1 MKTNSVDLLDLT
13 TAESP
18 WRSWLL
24 RSWIIGSVLLTS
36 FCVFKGLEAS
46 APKPATTRQITVT
59 EEVRR
64 TKRMDEVQENDFV
77 LARDEH
83 GTEIGPRRVV
93 QVFRRTSDH
102 LRLLTF
108 EARDG
113 TRQTIKTTD
122 EHPFG
127 CADSLHFIPAGQLP
141 LGHQVP
147 GPKGEL
153 QTLVATTREEH
164 PEGIPVFNFEVEG
177 FHTYFVSFQQGALLV
192 HNTCNDSILDALDNG
207 NIHVNNNVVR
217 RPEIHHI
224 GSRYDDRMKALF
236 DEAGLDIESAYNK
249 VKIPGHQGPH
259 GDGYNDYIYQRLRA
273 VTDGK
278 SGPEFTAA
286 LKEELLQ
293 LRWDLKNTDLG
304 DLVKAPTP

>member
-36 FCVFKGLEAS
+36 FCVFRGLEAS
-46 APKPATTRQITVT
+46 APKPLTTRQITIT

-64 TKRMDEVQENDFV
+64 TKRMDEVQENDYV
-77 LARDEH
+77 VARDGH
-83 GTEIGPRRVV
+83 GTEIGPRRVTK
-93 QVFRRTSDH
+93 VFRRTSDH
-102 LRLLTF
+102 LRLLTL

-153 QTLVATTREEH
+153 QTLVASVREEH

-177 FHTYFVSFQQGALLV
+177 FHTYFVGSLIGKSILV
-192 HNTCNDSILDALDNG
+192 HNTCDVDMHHTIPREIRAPRGGGPGWLPEDLANHPDIVGRPGNPNRWPVPRDLHRDIHRPSRPNG
-207 NIHVNNNVVR
+207 
-217 RPEIHHI
+217 
-224 GSRYDDRMKALF
+224 S
-236 DEAGLDIESAYNK
+236 YNE
-249 VKIPGHQGPH
+249 
-259 GDGYNDYIYQRLRA
+259 RW
-273 VTDGK
+273 
-278 SGPEFTAA
+278 
-286 LKEELLQ
+286 KEELE
-293 LRWDLKNTDLG
+293 DLAGRIDPEDWTVDDILDIRRLLTEEFG
-304 DLVKAPTP
+304 IDGFAP

>member
-1 MKTNSVDLLDLT
+1 MKTNSIDLLELT
-13 TAESP
+13 PAESP

-64 TKRMDEVQENDFV
+64 SKRMDEVQENDFV
-77 LARDEH
+77 LARDEF

-93 QVFRRTSDH
+93 QVHRRISDH

-127 CADSLHFIPAGQLP
+127 CADSLNFIPAGQLP

-147 GPKGEL
+147 GPKGER
-153 QTLVATTREEH
+153 QTLVASTREEH
-164 PEGIPVFNFEVEG
+164 PEGIRVFNFEVEG
-177 FHTYFVSFQQGALLV
+177 FHTYYVAADSLFSSLLV
-192 HNTCNDSILDALDNG
+192 HNRCETIT
-207 NIHVNNNVVR
+207 R
-217 RPEIHHI
+217 F
-224 GSRYDDRMKALF
+224 GSA
-236 DEAGLDIESAYNK
+236 DEAAEAFDTQALHLR
-249 VKIPGHQGPH
+249 PGHSGPKRVAVPGATRAQDLGSAKSYSH
-259 GDGYNDYIYQRLRA
+259 KITVEVQPGTTDWLRA
-273 VTDGK
+273 NNLPDEILGHDPSRVFAIPENLL
-278 SGPEFTAA
+278 PEFNDRIVNITI
-286 LKEELLQ
+286 Q
-293 LRWDLKNTDLG
+293 RIR
-304 DLVKAPTP
+304 